1 MGTTKWEAPASIS
14 TIFTTELNSLADG
27 GNQISS
33 ALSNDAAG
41 ELYLYADF
49 ELYINTT
56 ASRAADAR
64 VELYILVELDGSNY
78 SYGGTSLDP
87 APSMHVGDFQ
97 FDASA
102 TATRYAHIRGVL
114 LPPTD
119 FKVLVINELGV
130 AMASSSNTLK
140 WIKYNLQT

>member
-14 TIFTTELNSLADG
+14 TIFTTELNSLGDG

-56 ASRAADAR
+56 SARGSDAR
-64 VELYILVELDGSNY
+64 VELYILIELDGSNY
-78 SYGGTSLDP
+78 SYGGTALDP
-87 APSMHVGDFQ
+87 APSMYVGSFQ
-97 FDASA
+97 FDASG
-102 TATRYAHIRGVL
+102 TAARYAHLRGVL

-140 WIKYNLQT
+140 WVKYNIQT